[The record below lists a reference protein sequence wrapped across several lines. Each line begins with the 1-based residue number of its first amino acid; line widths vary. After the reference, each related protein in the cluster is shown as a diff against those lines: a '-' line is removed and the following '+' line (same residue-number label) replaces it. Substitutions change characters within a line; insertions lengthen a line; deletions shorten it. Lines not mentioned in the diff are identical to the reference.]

1 MSNQYIN
8 MSSKPS
14 VIPLVL
20 RGLVQSFFGFFS
32 DWYLKAP
39 KAYTKKVQASFKS
52 WERTWAL
59 EITVRNWLTPL
70 YQDYTPVG
78 YLVGVGAR
86 TVRIFLALSFYL
98 FFFLFAFIGLLAW
111 FLLPFFLLLMV
122 FLNFI

>member
-1 MSNQYIN
+1 MNSR
-8 MSSKPS
+8 PS
-14 VIPLVL
+14 IIPLIL
-20 RGLVQSFFGFFS
+20 RELTQSFFGFFT

-39 KAYTKKVQASFKS
+39 KAYAKKVQASFKS

-86 TVRIFLALSFYL
+86 TVRIFLALTFYL
-98 FFFLFAFIGLLAW
+98 FFFIFALLGLLVW
-111 FLLPFFLLLMV
+111 FLFPLFLLGMV
-122 FLNFI
+122 LLNLI